1 MHLRHPARTALAAAV
16 AAVTGLAPLANGT
29 ASAATPSAAP
39 PPYEVVA
46 SGLDNPRQMTFGRRG
61 ALYIAESGAGGDRAC
76 ISSPEGD
83 PICLGA
89 SGAVTKVKADGS
101 QRRILTGLPSLA
113 AEDGSQAIGPSSV
126 ALRANRL
133 NTTIGLGADPAV
145 RDDMP
150 ALGQLLGHLVRSPIR
165 GASWEDVVDIAAYES
180 AANPDGDVIDS
191 NPNSI
196 ERAKG
201 GFAIADAGGNSV
213 LQLDFKT
220 SDLST
225 RAVLPFLTVPGVDFP
240 VSPVPTSLTH
250 SPYGNALAVGQLTG
264 FPFEKGAASVLRIRP
279 DGGTR
284 SVADD
289 LTNIMDVAYRG
300 DTLYV
305 VELAEDGLLNGP
317 IGRLVR
323 VDPDGSQATVAGGL
337 FAPGGLAI
345 RDGKAYVSICAIC
358 ADEGEVVAIPLS

>member
-1 MHLRHPARTALAAAV
+1 MQVRRPARTALAASV
-16 AAVTGLAPLANGT
+16 AALTGLAPLALGP

-61 ALYIAESGAGGDRAC
+61 ALYIAESGAGGDRGC
-76 ISSPEGD
+76 VTSPEGEVV
-83 PICLGA
+83 CLGA
-89 SGAVTKVKADGS
+89 SGAVTRVTAHGV
-101 QRRILTGLPSLA
+101 QRRVLTGLPSLA

-145 RDDMP
+145 RDDLP
-150 ALGQLLGHLVRSPIR
+150 ALGQLLGHVVRSPIGGGR
-165 GASWEDVVDIAAYES
+165 LSDVVDVAGYEA
-180 AANPDGDVIDS
+180 AANPDGDVVDS

-201 GFAIADAGGNSV
+201 GFAIADAGGNSI
-213 LQLDFKT
+213 LQLDFET
-220 SDLST
+220 SELST
-225 RAVLPFLTVPGVDFP
+225 RAVLPFLEVPEVDFP

-250 SPYGNALAVGQLTG
+250 SPDGNALAVGQLTG

-279 DGGTR
+279 DGSTR
-284 SVADD
+284 SVADN

-317 IGRLVR
+317 MGRLLR
-323 VDPDGSQATVAGGL
+323 VNADGSQDTVAREL

-345 RDGKAYVSICAIC
+345 RDGKAYVSVCSIC
-358 ADEGEVVAIPLS
+358 ADEGAVLAIPLS